1 MRSSKIN
8 QLLFLYT
15 ILTSPVLAIY
25 SIAPLYIF
33 EKLNLHNSAL
43 LFIGLTISIFISW
56 CINIFVCWRF
66 AYLANWKQ
74 FLLAFVFSSVTHLP
88 KVWLKPLLPF
98 DNVIAAYLTY
108 PIITTLAIQIII
120 WIIINAVVANF
131 KRKKIEE
138 EVKELKLS
146 NLEAQK
152 QTLIQ
157 QLQPHFLFNSLSVLK
172 SLITED
178 ANKAEDYAIQLSNF
192 LRYSVQIHTS
202 DLVSLQEELT
212 FTKNYIALQ
221 KVRFQDSIKCNIHE
235 PSKEQLNM
243 RLPIFALQTLVEN
256 AIKHNAFTNTKPLYI
271 EVEFLDKTIQ
281 VYNNLI
287 PKTNLNPTG
296 TGLNNL
302 KKRYQLLANLDLEI
316 NKSETQFSVTIYL
329 I

>member
-43 LFIGLTISIFISW
+43 LFIGLTVNILIIW
-56 CINIFVCWRF
+56 GINIFVCWRF
-66 AYLANWKQ
+66 AYLSNWKQ
-74 FLLAFVFSSVTHLP
+74 FLIAFIISSVTHLP

-98 DNVIAAYLTY
+98 DNVIAAYLSY

-202 DLVSLQEELT
+202 DLVSLQEELA
-212 FTKNYIALQ
+212 FTKNYIELQ

-256 AIKHNAFTNTKPLYI
+256 AIKHNAFTNAKPLYI
-271 EVEFLDKTIQ
+271 EIEFFENTIR
-281 VYNNLI
+281 VFNNII
-287 PKTNLNPTG
+287 PKANVHATG
-296 TGLNNL
+296 TGLTNL
-302 KKRYQLLANLDLEI
+302 RKRYQLLANLDLDIKE
-316 NKSETQFSVTIYL
+316 SENQFSVTIYL